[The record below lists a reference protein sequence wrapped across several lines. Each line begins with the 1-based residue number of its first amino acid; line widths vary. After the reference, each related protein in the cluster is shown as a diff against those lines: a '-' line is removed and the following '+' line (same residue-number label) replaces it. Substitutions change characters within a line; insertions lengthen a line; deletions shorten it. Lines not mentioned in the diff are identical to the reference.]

1 MRNTRHLFLAILL
14 SFIFEKSTAGTT
26 GSVENLVKLADSLK
40 AMLTTSQVSTL
51 QLAYTYSNSQT
62 WSNLPAAMSS
72 RLGIKLGS
80 LTSTQLAAAKVLIK
94 EMAGQKIPNEGWDEI
109 VQLWLADDYLY
120 AHGGGSPYGAGN

>member
-62 WSNLPAAMSS
+62 WSNKNL
-72 RLGIKLGS
+72 KLTRS
-80 LTSTQLAAAKVLIK
+80 LISAKFTLSHK
-94 EMAGQKIPNEGWDEI
+94 
-109 VQLWLADDYLY
+109 L
-120 AHGGGSPYGAGN
+120 